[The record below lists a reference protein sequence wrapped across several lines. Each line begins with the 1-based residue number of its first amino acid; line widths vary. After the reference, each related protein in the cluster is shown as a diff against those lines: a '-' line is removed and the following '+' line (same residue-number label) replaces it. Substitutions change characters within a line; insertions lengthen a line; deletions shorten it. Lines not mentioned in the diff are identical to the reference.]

1 MEEGDQYMEKSPAT
15 IFIVDDDPDVCRAL
29 GRLLRSAGYTTCVFR
44 SSVEFL
50 AAYDPEPPGCIIL
63 DVAMPQYDGLEVQAM
78 LRSSGC
84 VHPIIFLTANG
95 SIPCTVA
102 AIRAGAV
109 NFLTKPFEEKSLFEA
124 VEEALRINAAQR
136 QSSLRSR
143 AITDR
148 LATLTP
154 RERQVLQHVVGGR
167 LNKQIAADLGTV
179 EKTIKVHRARVMHKM
194 GARSLAELVQLA
206 GCVGVVGERFAHDVQ
221 SASRADADLR
231 DVLPRW
237 APPVER

>member
-1 MEEGDQYMEKSPAT
+1 MEKSSAT
-15 IFIVDDDPDVCRAL
+15 IFIVDDDPDVCRSLA
-29 GRLLRSAGYTTCVFR
+29 RLLRSDGYETRVFR

-50 AAYDPEPPGCIIL
+50 AAHDPQPPGCIIL
-63 DVAMPQYDGLEVQAM
+63 DIGMPQYDGLEVQAM

-84 VHPIIFLTANG
+84 PHPIIFLTANG

-109 NFLTKPFEEKSLFEA
+109 NFLTKPFEEKRLFGA
-124 VEEALRINAAQR
+124 VEEALQINAVQR
-136 QSSLRSR
+136 QSSLMRR
-143 AITDR
+143 AITER

-154 RERQVLQHVVGGR
+154 RERQVMEHVVRGR

-179 EKTIKVHRARVMHKM
+179 EKTIKVHRGRVMQKM

-206 GCVGVVGERFAHDVQ
+206 GSVGMGSERL
-221 SASRADADLR
+221 LR
-231 DVLPRW
+231 HVSTAESSSIELCR
-237 APPVER
+237 

>member
-1 MEEGDQYMEKSPAT
+1 MENSAAT
-15 IFIVDDDPDVCRAL
+15 IFVVDDDPDVCRTL
-29 GRLLRSAGYTTCVFR
+29 GRLLGFAGYSTRIYR

-50 AAYDPEPPGCIIL
+50 AAYDPEPAGCILL
-63 DVAMPQYDGLEVQAM
+63 DVTMPQYDGLEVQAM
-78 LRSSGC
+78 LRSLGC
-84 VHPIIFLTANG
+84 LHPIVFLTANG

-109 NFLTKPFEEKSLFEA
+109 NFLTKPFQEKSLFEA
-124 VEEALRINAAQR
+124 VEEALRINAVQR

-154 RERQVLQHVVGGR
+154 RERQVLQHVLCGR
-167 LNKQIAADLGTV
+167 LNKQIAGDLGTV
-179 EKTIKVHRARVMHKM
+179 EKTIKVHRSRVMHKM

-206 GCVGVVGERFAHDVQ
+206 SSVGVVGERFMHEANV
-221 SASRADADLR
+221 AIVGPTTNCAL
-231 DVLPRW
+231 
-237 APPVER
+237 ERPQ